1 MTTTTLWF
9 MLLAGVAPL
18 FAQSPQSATVCVA
31 ADRVLR
37 FAAPG
42 QNCPRGDSDFQLLLN
57 AAELIDYLANVQRE
71 LTQKLRE
78 SDQTIG
84 QLRGQIE
91 TLSGR
96 LSDLQRESDAR
107 EDPADS
113 AEPATTVKA
122 PFEVLD
128 RDGRTLFRVTESE
141 APQVGETGGG
151 IPTTVEVGN
160 GHISIMSAGPALVQ
174 GRAVP
179 QNTAEKAWTRLDK
192 NGIKVYGPNDTAV
205 VTLEADAKQGNS
217 GSLKLMS
224 TSGNVI
230 ATMGSHPGYKD
241 AGTVSIMN
249 AQGKPVAG
257 LTIGVG
263 SGGGAVLVAD
273 NAGAGLAQ
281 MTATKD
287 GRGMFQVFAKTG
299 QTLAVMTQ
307 APGGAGGL
315 LQISSATSP
324 VVSLSAGQ
332 AGTGLL
338 QLTDQN
344 GNSMVQAG
352 FTSGGCGKVETFPTR
367 RAGAFIA
374 SFIMGNGC

>member
-57 AAELIDYLANVQRE
+57 AAELIDHLANVQRE

-96 LSDLQRESDAR
+96 LSVLESDAR

-141 APQVGETGGG
+141 APQVGETGAGV
-151 IPTTVEVGN
+151 PTTVEVGN
-160 GHISIMSAGPALVQ
+160 GHLSIMSAGQALVQ
-174 GRAVP
+174 RRAVP
-179 QNTAEKAWTRLDK
+179 QNTAEKAWIRLDK
-192 NGIKVYGPNDTAV
+192 NGIKVYGPSDTAV
-205 VTLEADAKQGNS
+205 VTLEADAKQGNA

-224 TSGNVI
+224 TSGNLI
-230 ATMGSHPGYKD
+230 ATMGTHPTYRD

-257 LTIGVG
+257 LTIGG
-263 SGGGAVLVAD
+263 RSGGAVLVAD

-281 MTATKD
+281 MTATND

-352 FTSGGCGKVETFPTR
+352 FTSGGCGKVETYPTR